1 MMSSTV
7 INVKLYFIVRYS
19 KIKNQKL
26 LYIKISGFAFEYI
39 FYQVLIN
46 NELDGEVT
54 YITYILLQGQAHRQD
69 FILGAAAQS
78 AVFYPIAM
86 ATPIKILDLFN
97 FCKKNF
103 ISAQNKC
110 LIDKNKK

>member
-1 MMSSTV
+1 M
-7 INVKLYFIVRYS
+7 
-19 KIKNQKL
+19 KNEKL
-26 LYIKISGFAFEYI
+26 LYIEISGFAFEYI

-46 NELDGEVT
+46 NELEKEVT
-54 YITYILLQGQAHRQD
+54 YITYILLLGQAHRQD
-69 FILGAAAQS
+69 FVLGVAAQS

-86 ATPIKILDLFN
+86 TTHIKILDFFN

-110 LIDKNKK
+110 LIDINKRELRTT